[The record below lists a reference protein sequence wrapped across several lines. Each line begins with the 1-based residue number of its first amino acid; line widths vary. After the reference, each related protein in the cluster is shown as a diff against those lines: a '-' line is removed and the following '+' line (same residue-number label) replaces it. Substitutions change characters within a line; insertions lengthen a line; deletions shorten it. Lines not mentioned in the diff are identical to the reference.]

1 MKLTNIVL
9 PTLLVL
15 LLSLVITVAVRQ
27 GRTSNEIPPL
37 ASELVSAAV
46 VQGESERGPV
56 RMIRFVLLDNG
67 LYPRTMRVDK
77 GLINLAVQ
85 DQTGISEGL
94 VVERVVDSSRQRIT
108 TKRITTIRHMP
119 NARRGRELLR
129 LTPGQYV
136 VYDASKPNNKAD
148 LIVRP

>member
-27 GRTSNEIPPL
+27 GRMSNEIPPL
-37 ASELVSAAV
+37 LTERPVAAV
-46 VQGESERGPV
+46 KQGESERGPV
-56 RMIRFVLLDNG
+56 RMIRFVLLDTG
-67 LYPRTMRVDK
+67 LYPRRMRVDK
-77 GLINLAVQ
+77 GLINLAVE
-85 DQTGISEGL
+85 DETGVSEGL
-94 VVERVVDSSRQRIT
+94 VVERVVDSSRE
-108 TKRITTIRHMP
+108 RITTIRRMS
-119 NARRGRELLR
+119 NARRGRELMR

-148 LIVRP
+148 LIVGP

>member
-15 LLSLVITVAVRQ
+15 LLSLVVTVAVRQ
-27 GRTSNEIPPL
+27 GRISNEIPPL
-37 ASELVSAAV
+37 ASQLPVAAV
-46 VQGESERGPV
+46 TQGESERGPV
-56 RMIRFVLLDNG
+56 RMIRFVLLDTG

-77 GLINLAVQ
+77 GLINLAVE
-85 DQTGISEGL
+85 DETGVSEGL
-94 VVERVVDSSRQRIT
+94 VVERVIDSSRE
-108 TKRITTIRHMP
+108 RITTIRRRA

-148 LIVRP
+148 LIVGP